1 MLRARKTSELR
12 GIYTKVSLVLPCSNK
27 RYSKWLL
34 KIKRLWKYITASSFA
49 SKFYSSFWVSLL
61 SYLNTYALCSMN
73 KHIWLMHVSQVCRTY
88 AEAFQPDSSSRVH
101 NVSGCERSWSREE
114 FTWKWTWKL
123 ASLFLAKKK
132 YVHLRDKTAMETRY
146 FVRSPYYLFQL
157 IPWAFSSINKHCGD
171 NDMTNDGEWHREAWS
186 EN

>member
-1 MLRARKTSELR
+1 M
-12 GIYTKVSLVLPCSNK
+12 CK
-27 RYSKWLL
+27 RF
-34 KIKRLWKYITASSFA
+34 TETETFQCTN
-49 SKFYSSFWVSLL
+49 FYSRHPPGVKKGFAKGAALRFLRTNFWVFLL

-88 AEAFQPDSSSRVH
+88 AEAFRPDSSSRVH

-123 ASLFLAKKK
+123 ASLFLAKEK